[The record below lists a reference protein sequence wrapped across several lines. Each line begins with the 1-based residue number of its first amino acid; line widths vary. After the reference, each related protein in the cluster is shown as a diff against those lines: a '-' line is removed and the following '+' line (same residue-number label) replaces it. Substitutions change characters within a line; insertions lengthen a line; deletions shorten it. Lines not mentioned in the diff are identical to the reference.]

1 MSWNPALDPG
11 CPDEVGVDAIETLI
25 IPRSRDLGGFEV
37 RRALPAPKRQM
48 VGPFIFFD
56 QAGPAELLTGQGV
69 DVRPHPH
76 IGLGTVTYLFR
87 GDFHHRDSTGADQ
100 IITPGALNWMVA
112 GRGVTHSERT
122 SAAARSGPN
131 GLFGIQTWLALPDTH
146 EDVAPS
152 FEHHGKEALPMIEDH
167 GVSVRLILGSAYGKT
182 APAKMLSETF
192 YADVKLERGSRLPMP
207 DDHEDRGIYIVEGSI
222 SVAGQEFEAGRMMV
236 FRPGDRITVAAGDRG
251 ARLMILGGA
260 TFSGPRYIWWNF
272 VASSQERI
280 EAAKAEWRAGNWGK
294 GRFDLPVDDRDEH
307 IPAPD

>member
-1 MSWNPALDPG
+1 MSWNPAINPG
-11 CPDEVGVDAIETLI
+11 CPDDVGLDAIETLI
-25 IPRSRDLGGFEV
+25 VPRSRDLGGFEV

-56 QAGPAELLTGQGV
+56 QAGPAEFLTGQGV

-100 IITPGALNWMVA
+100 TIQPGELNWMVA

-131 GLFGIQTWLALPDTH
+131 SLFGIQTWLALPELQ
-146 EDVAPS
+146 EDMAPT
-152 FEHHGKEALPMIEDH
+152 FEHHGRGALPVIEDR
-167 GVSVRLILGSAYGKT
+167 GAQVRLILGSAYGQN
-182 APAKMLSETF
+182 APATMYSQTF
-192 YADVKLERGSRLPMP
+192 YADVKLDAGGLLPMP

-222 SVAGQEFEAGRMMV
+222 SIAGQEFEAGRMMV
-236 FRPGDRITVAAGDRG
+236 FRPGDRITVAGGDRG

-260 TFSGPRYIWWNF
+260 TLPGPRYIWWNF
-272 VASSQERI
+272 VASSQELSLI
-280 EAAKAEWRAGNWGK
+280 
-294 GRFDLPVDDRDEH
+294 H
-307 IPAPD
+307 I